1 MTSRQINASSSV
13 DNVRAVI
20 LAGGTG
26 RRLAPYTTILPKP
39 LMPID
44 DMPILE
50 VVVRQLRRAG
60 IRDITLAVGYLAS
73 LLEAYF
79 GDGSKWGVR
88 ICYSREETPLGTAGP
103 LTLVSGLDHTFLVMN
118 GDLLT
123 TLDYDAMVRF
133 HREQGAVAT
142 VGLFDKEV
150 HLDLGVIETDN
161 VNRVT
166 GYVEKP
172 TLHYQV
178 SMGMYVME
186 PEVLRYIPTGQKF
199 DLPELVKAL
208 IAEGLPVIGYQFDGY
223 WLDIGRQEDYVQA
236 VDLFQRERT
245 LFLPGVES

>member
-1 MTSRQINASSSV
+1 MPTEPKEVLARLC
-13 DNVRAVI
+13 AVI
-20 LAGGTG
+20 LAGGRG
-26 RRLAPYTTILPKP
+26 RRLAPYTAILPKP

-50 VVVRQLRRAG
+50 VVVRQLQHAG

-88 ICYSREETPLGTAGP
+88 ISYSREESPLGTAGP
-103 LTLVSGLDHTFLVMN
+103 LTLVSGLERTFLVMN

-123 TLDYDAMVRF
+123 TLDYTAMVRF
-133 HREQGAVAT
+133 HREHGAVAT

-150 HLDLGVIETDN
+150 KIDLGVIETDDDHHI
-161 VNRVT
+161 T

-178 SMGMYVME
+178 SMGVYVME
-186 PEVLRYIPTGQKF
+186 PAVLRYIPAGQKF
-199 DLPELVKAL
+199 DLPDLVRAL
-208 IAEGLPVIGYQFDGY
+208 IADGLPVIGYHFNGY
-223 WLDIGRQEDYVQA
+223 WLDIGRQEDYAQA
-236 VDLFQRERT
+236 VELFQRERAR
-245 LFLPGVES
+245 FLPDAEQ

>member
-1 MTSRQINASSSV
+1 MIQTERKKALTRI
-13 DNVRAVI
+13 RAVI
-20 LAGGTG
+20 LAGGKG

-44 DMPILE
+44 NMPILE
-50 VVVRQLRRAG
+50 VVIRQLQNAG

-79 GDGSKWGVR
+79 GTGSKWDVR
-88 ICYSREETPLGTAGP
+88 IRYSHEDEPLGTAGP
-103 LTLVSGLDHTFLVMN
+103 LALLAHDLKRTFLVMN

-123 TLDYDAMVRF
+123 TLDYTAMVRF
-133 HREQGAVAT
+133 HHEQGAVAT
-142 VGLFDKEV
+142 VGLFDKVV

-161 VNRVT
+161 AHRVT

-172 TLHYQV
+172 ILRYQV
-178 SMGMYVME
+178 SMGVYVME
-186 PEVLRYIPTGQKF
+186 PEVLRYIPIGERF

-208 IAEGLPVIGYQFDGY
+208 IADGLPVIGYHFDGY

-236 VDLFQRERT
+236 VELFQRERSR
-245 LFLPGVES
+245 FLPGVEP